1 MASQNAMRVHVQ
13 QINRARIIVGAL
25 TICVLGYAYIV
36 GGAADGFN
44 PFDYFGYFTNLTS
57 LLTALLMIATGLH
70 PLSGRAVPAWLVAA
84 RAVATACMLIVAVVY
99 NVLVPGTGTAP
110 PVVSAA
116 LHIVLPAV
124 VLLDWLLIGDRPPLP
139 WRRVWL
145 VIPYPALWL
154 AVVLVR
160 GATDGWVPYGFLLPE
175 HGAISVGLHL
185 VGLFGALLTSGAF
198 VWAAGR
204 WKPGLANAA

>member
-1 MASQNAMRVHVQ
+1 MTSPNEMRVH
-13 QINRARIIVGAL
+13 AREIGLARFIAGILAVGVLLYAY
-25 TICVLGYAYIV
+25 VLGGEAN
-36 GGAADGFN
+36 GLN
-44 PFDYFGYFTNLTS
+44 PFNYFGFFTNLTS
-57 LLTALLMIATGLH
+57 LLTAALLIATGLH
-70 PLSGRAVPAWLVAA
+70 PLLGRPVPAWLVAA

-110 PVVSAA
+110 PLVSAA

-124 VLLDWLLIGDRPPLP
+124 VFLDWLLVGDRPPLP
-139 WRRVWL
+139 WPRVWL

-175 HGAISVGLHL
+175 RGLASLGLH
-185 VGLFGALLTSGAF
+185 VIGLFAALSAAGAL
-198 VWAAGR
+198 VWAVSR
-204 WKPGLANAA
+204 CRGLTNW